1 MNWGCLRAPPFQGDS
16 MSTVRLLAIEP
27 VNSFRPGER
36 FDVSEREA
44 RQLIEKGLAKMD
56 GPVKNKMMPPAGN
69 KQAAGEAQ
77 QSSASQAAPASRKT
91 TATKSENGE
100 KPKRTYTRRAASSR

>member
-1 MNWGCLRAPPFQGDS
+1 

-27 VNSFRPGER
+27 INSFRPGER
-36 FDVSEREA
+36 FDASEREA
-44 RQLIEKGLAKMD
+44 RHLIEKGLAKMD

-77 QSSASQAAPASRKT
+77 QSSASPAAPASRKT
-91 TATKSENGE
+91 TANKSDAGD
-100 KPKRTYTRRAASSR
+100 KPKRTYTRRDASSQ

>member
-1 MNWGCLRAPPFQGDS
+1 
-16 MSTVRLLAIEP
+16 MSTVRLLALQP
-27 VNSFRPGER
+27 VNSIRPGER
-36 FDVSEREA
+36 FDASEREA

-56 GPVKNKMMPPAGN
+56 APVKNKMMPPAGN

-91 TATKSENGE
+91 TANTSGAGDR
-100 KPKRTYTRRAASSR
+100 PKRTYTRRAASSQ